1 MFVPSIFSPSVA
13 ITVSLYTIGT
23 CALKLCVPAKI
34 LPNSLCDMYILKLA
48 SIPSDPP
55 NKANRTKMQNEGIQ
69 HVFLTTIISFLLW
82 IQLLTNAF
90 TTLSSCVLL
99 PPFKLNLV
107 LRGTRNNYVLTSLSH
122 WERRST
128 PW

>member
-82 IQLLTNAF
+82 IQLLRTHRQEIKSQILY
-90 TTLSSCVLL
+90 TT
-99 PPFKLNLV
+99 
-107 LRGTRNNYVLTSLSH
+107 
-122 WERRST
+122 
-128 PW
+128 